1 MAYKDIIAKEDKGEI
16 YLCAYVLYVCY
27 IVIYM
32 HVCYTHICI
41 YVYIFLKL

>member
-1 MAYKDIIAKEDKGEI
+1 MVYKDIIAKEDKGEI

-32 HVCYTHICI
+32 HVYVIHI
-41 YVYIFLKL
+41 YVYMYTSF